1 LSPDGHR
8 ALLAAMGSFSP
19 VTPTTKIDT
28 SGDDLARLLLATTDW
43 KVTDSDPYMLGVLD
57 VAGALIGRAY
67 PAGMAARLPFRVS
80 GLAIPDQDGTFL
92 LRVADGAAECVR
104 SAPGDDR
111 VFAARGLALLYAGVQ
126 SCANLRF
133 AGLLSGG
140 DVGQDPL
147 WDCLFGG
154 RQMHIRDY
162 F

>member
-1 LSPDGHR
+1 
-8 ALLAAMGSFSP
+8 
-19 VTPTTKIDT
+19 VTPTTTIDT

-43 KVTDSDPYMLGVLD
+43 KVTRSDPYMLGLLD
-57 VAGALIGRAY
+57 VAGALTGR
-67 PAGMAARLPFRVS
+67 PAPPGLRADLVFGVTGLPVTDRN
-80 GLAIPDQDGTFL
+80 GTYL
-92 LRVADGAAECVR
+92 LRVADGHSVCVR
-104 SAPGDDR
+104 ADSPAER

-133 AGLLSGG
+133 AGLLSAG
-140 DVGQDPL
+140 DPGEDAL